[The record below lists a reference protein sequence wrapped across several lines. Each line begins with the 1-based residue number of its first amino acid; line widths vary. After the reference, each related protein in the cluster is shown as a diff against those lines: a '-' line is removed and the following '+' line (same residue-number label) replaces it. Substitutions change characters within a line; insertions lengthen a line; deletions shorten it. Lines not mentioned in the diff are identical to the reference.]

1 MFLFTFVFRVPK
13 EDPSGRT
20 IILEAG
26 EFQRIKVCFIIITA
40 YKIHNKKP
48 ALHSLGLQNLLRNH
62 L

>member
-1 MFLFTFVFRVPK
+1 MFRVPK

-62 L
+62 K